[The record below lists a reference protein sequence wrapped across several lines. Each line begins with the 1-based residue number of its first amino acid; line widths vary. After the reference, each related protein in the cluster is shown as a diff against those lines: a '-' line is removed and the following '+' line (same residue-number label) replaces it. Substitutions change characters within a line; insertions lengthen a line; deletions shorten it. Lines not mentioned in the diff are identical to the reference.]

1 LGGSLAQI
9 FGFYASLD
17 DDLAKRGNPVRVF
30 TFASAI
36 SGRISFAKAFQHH
49 EQKGLIQHLRISN
62 DHDVIPL
69 AHYPHHFNLAQTG
82 VSLCLHAC
90 GKLPSVKYVKDLDW
104 WSTLKANIYTNFLL
118 NIPWFNLSS
127 AGVNHG
133 VSEHV
138 RRIEMAEATMVE
150 HGLENVTLNDLY
162 ATYVYEV
169 EDEDTTVSTSED
181 EKDELLMSMK
191 MEPKKA
197 LRADCSCHRRS
208 TYSTNVKAAET
219 SDGSISNSHTS
230 KYHRLGS
237 VDSC

>member
-1 LGGSLAQI
+1 M
-9 FGFYASLD
+9 
-17 DDLAKRGNPVRVF
+17 
-30 TFASAI
+30 
-36 SGRISFAKAFQHH
+36 
-49 EQKGLIQHLRISN
+49 
-62 DHDVIPL
+62 
-69 AHYPHHFNLAQTG
+69 
-82 VSLCLHAC
+82 
-90 GKLPSVKYVKDLDW
+90 
-104 WSTLKANIYTNFLL
+104 

-162 ATYVYEV
+162 ATYVHEV
-169 EDEDTTVSTSED
+169 QDEDTTVSTSED

-191 MEPKKA
+191 MEPKKSSQREQESIPDEISISA
-197 LRADCSCHRRS
+197 AAH
-208 TYSTNVKAAET
+208 STNANAAET